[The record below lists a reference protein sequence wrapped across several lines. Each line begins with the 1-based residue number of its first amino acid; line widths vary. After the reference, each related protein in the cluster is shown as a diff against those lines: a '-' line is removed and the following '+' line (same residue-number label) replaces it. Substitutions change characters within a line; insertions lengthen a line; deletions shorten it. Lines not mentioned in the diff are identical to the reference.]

1 MAKISVIVPIY
12 NDDRY
17 LQECLD
23 TIINQTFEDIEI
35 ICVNDGSTDESLNIL
50 KQYESRDCRV
60 KVISQENKGVGAARN
75 AGIKIACGEYIY
87 FIDADDYLE
96 LTGLEEMYDLSQ
108 QMDLDL
114 LIFKLVTFDDE
125 TGERNYNYSDM
136 PFLLD
141 IGKDVFSYTD
151 FKKDLF
157 KVDVTVYTK
166 FFRKELIEDKRFLEG
181 LIFEDN
187 AFYFD
192 YIFDAARI
200 HFYDKCLHYRRI
212 RKNSLITAA
221 SRNHTNLIEV
231 YENIYQKF
239 KDRGL
244 YEEFR
249 ESLFMRKVDSF
260 HYRFTLINPKYKNE
274 YYSLMKS
281 DFTAQKDEYERE
293 FDLEKI
299 DKRTKRIFHAA
310 IESDN
315 YVEFEDNLKPKKKD
329 NSSSNAK
336 LIKILKK
343 FKRKSN
349 G

>member
-17 LQECLD
+17 LHECLD
-23 TIINQTFEDIEI
+23 SIINQTFEDIEI

-50 KQYESRDCRV
+50 KQYESRDFRV
-60 KVISQENKGVGAARN
+60 KVISQENKGVG
-75 AGIKIACGEYIY
+75 GGEYIY

-231 YENIYQKF
+231 YENIY
-239 KDRGL
+239 L
-244 YEEFR
+244 P
-249 ESLFMRKVDSF
+249 
-260 HYRFTLINPKYKNE
+260 N
-274 YYSLMKS
+274 
-281 DFTAQKDEYERE
+281 
-293 FDLEKI
+293 
-299 DKRTKRIFHAA
+299 TKMNIT
-310 IESDN
+310 
-315 YVEFEDNLKPKKKD
+315 V
-329 NSSSNAK
+329 
-336 LIKILKK
+336 
-343 FKRKSN
+343 
-349 G
+349 